1 MGKAFPTRMH
11 ERARFTVEAA
21 KGARPSLRFHGR
33 IPDSMAIVWDIEQ
46 EIGSE
51 VDFDSEEHCD
61 IDFDPEEK
69 TDGVREI
76 ALNTSQRPH
85 RNFARASE
93 FAVEAAEGAD
103 LPKQGPPC
111 DTGPDSKVTTDQTD
125 EEGLCQQDTRASEF
139 AVEAAKGADLP
150 KQGLPCDT
158 GPDAKVII
166 YRAAVHKID
175 GEGLSH

>member
-1 MGKAFPTRMH
+1 MWMLRLLPGMGPETKKP
-11 ERARFTVEAA
+11 EPE
-21 KGARPSLRFHGR
+21 ARPGVQKEK
-33 IPDSMAIVWDIEQ
+33 PDSTAVHKNDAE
-46 EIGSE
+46 G
-51 VDFDSEEHCD
+51 
-61 IDFDPEEK
+61 
-69 TDGVREI
+69 
-76 ALNTSQRPH
+76 LSQQDT
-85 RNFARASE
+85 RASE
-93 FAVEAAEGAD
+93 FSVKVAEGAD

>member
-33 IPDSMAIVWDIEQ
+33 IPDSIAIVWDIEQ

-61 IDFDPEEK
+61 IDIDFDPEEK

-76 ALNTSQRPH
+76 ALNTSQHPH

-93 FAVEAAEGAD
+93 FAVKAAEGAD
-103 LPKQGPPC
+103 LPKQGP
-111 DTGPDSKVTTDQTD
+111 
-125 EEGLCQQDTRASEF
+125 
-139 AVEAAKGADLP
+139 
-150 KQGLPCDT
+150 PCDT

>member
-1 MGKAFPTRMH
+1 MMASL
-11 ERARFTVEAA
+11 AA
-21 KGARPSLRFHGR
+21 VSVVAGPASHAHPVASKRP
-33 IPDSMAIVWDIEQ
+33 P
-46 EIGSE
+46 
-51 VDFDSEEHCD
+51 
-61 IDFDPEEK
+61 
-69 TDGVREI
+69 
-76 ALNTSQRPH
+76 AL
-85 RNFARASE
+85 
-93 FAVEAAEGAD
+93 
-103 LPKQGPPC
+103 
-111 DTGPDSKVTTDQTD
+111 TTDQTD